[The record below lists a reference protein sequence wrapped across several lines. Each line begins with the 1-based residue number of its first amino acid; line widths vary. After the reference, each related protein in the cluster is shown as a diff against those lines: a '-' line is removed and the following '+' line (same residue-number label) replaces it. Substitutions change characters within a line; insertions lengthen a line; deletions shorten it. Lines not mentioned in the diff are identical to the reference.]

1 MVQVYTHAFADSNE
15 TEPRIYFADSTLKV
29 SELGLQDQFKT
40 NLLVL
45 AACRTGVGKVA
56 KGEGVLSLA
65 RGFSMLGIPAT
76 ITSLWSVEDKDTY
89 VLTEL
94 FYKYLNEGLA
104 KDEALQKAK
113 IEFSQ
118 QNLSPNAWAG
128 LVLIGDSTKV
138 ETNNLY
144 LWIVVFV
151 LGALCLIFFISKRP
165 KKTN

>member
-1 MVQVYTHAFADSNE
+1 
-15 TEPRIYFADSTLKV
+15 
-29 SELGLQDQFKT
+29 
-40 NLLVL
+40 
-45 AACRTGVGKVA
+45 
-56 KGEGVLSLA
+56 
-65 RGFSMLGIPAT
+65 MLGIPAT